1 MSVKEFYFGSIDE
14 KSEKSHNQSFGGDGK
29 LQCKLQCIEW
39 SDGRLGCSHKAPSI
53 VQRSRKSGDF
63 IWLSDYIAEGVD
75 MNKSNNAQHYSF
87 KDLEKAYNQLK
98 DKGALNDERYF
109 SLLLEIV
116 QAYNDIYHRNG
127 NVEKEAPFADFLFY
141 VECIVEI
148 EKKGKNHMP
157 ASILAE
163 LYREIGMFGKCF
175 EFDATSADS
184 KDEMELITEI
194 QYRAA
199 RGDKRLFIIEHCE
212 YFQENLRL
220 RKRTPCPLSE

>member
-1 MSVKEFYFGSIDE
+1 MLEEIIKFATGIIGNGVRSGLNEEQVKNNLDKYIEYLKTQKRQEVAEKIKHARGFGDLSENSEYDE
-14 KSEKSHNQSFGGDGK
+14 
-29 LQCKLQCIEW
+29 
-39 SDGRLGCSHKAPSI
+39 A
-53 VQRSRKSGDF
+53 
-63 IWLSDYIAEGVD
+63 
-75 MNKSNNAQHYSF
+75 
-87 KDLEKAYNQLK
+87 KDE
-98 DKGALNDERYF
+98 
-109 SLLLEIV
+109 
-116 QAYNDIYHRNG
+116 QAK
-127 NVEKEAPFADFLFY
+127 VEMR
-141 VECIVEI
+141 IVEI

-199 RGDKRLFIIEHCE
+199 RGDKRLFIIEHSE